1 MNPQP
6 IPHTRNLFTT
16 SVGNILGKCEHS
28 TYYNNKLFHQ
38 YHTFVITFISYK
50 WYQHCN
56 SFLKG
61 GVSLG
66 LKRVTIL
73 CRVLDLSNKS
83 SPPPQSTITSPA
95 RYPWPR
101 PRYCTSTA
109 PITKCNISEKNC
121 SPIKFCAG
129 ASAVVELCGEEDD
142 RGITPHHWL
151 PAYRVAVQGSTTRD
165 SKRQKNP
172 LQPRSGQGGENQ
184 ALFFHKPSNSAGN
197 KSTTSRVPEPT

>member
-1 MNPQP
+1 MSIGSVRHYTGISDGRDLFGRFCITRAKREMNPQP

-38 YHTFVITFISYK
+38 YYTFVITLISYK

-73 CRVLDLSNKS
+73 CRVRYLTFQTRVPL
-83 SPPPQSTITSPA
+83 PPNPQSPA
-95 RYPWPR
+95 RHD
-101 PRYCTSTA
+101 
-109 PITKCNISEKNC
+109 I
-121 SPIKFCAG
+121 
-129 ASAVVELCGEEDD
+129 
-142 RGITPHHWL
+142 RGHVRGTVLVLL
-151 PAYRVAVQGSTTRD
+151 PSQNAI
-165 SKRQKNP
+165 
-172 LQPRSGQGGENQ
+172 
-184 ALFFHKPSNSAGN
+184 
-197 KSTTSRVPEPT
+197 